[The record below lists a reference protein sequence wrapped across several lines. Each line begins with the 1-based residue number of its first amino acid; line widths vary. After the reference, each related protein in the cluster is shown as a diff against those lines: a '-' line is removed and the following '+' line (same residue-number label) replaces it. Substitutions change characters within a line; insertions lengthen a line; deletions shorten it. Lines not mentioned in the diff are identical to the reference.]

1 MRRIEK
7 GQDWRPGHQVGGGGW
22 AAEPSGQGRGWRGK
36 HPTLWLGDDG
46 AGGRARLEKP
56 RLGPR
61 GPWVDLWGWG
71 RWTEG
76 ANGLLPSLRLLHHKV
91 EKTRRKS

>member
-1 MRRIEK
+1 MRKTEGAGLGAR
-7 GQDWRPGHQVGGGGW
+7 RPGRRWGLGCRALRAGEGM
-22 AAEPSGQGRGWRGK
+22 GGK
-36 HPTLWLGDDG
+36 HPTLWLRDDW

-76 ANGLLPSLRLLHHKV
+76 AKTPSQPLV
-91 EKTRRKS
+91 AASQS